1 MHKKRLVTLM
11 LLLALFLGTAI
22 LPSFAHLPEQ
32 KTIVQNIKVPQQ
44 LDQQGRK
51 LYATGYF
58 SEAITVWQQ
67 AAANFQAVG
76 DKLQQAM
83 VLSNLSLAYQQLSQ
97 WKEAKSAISQ
107 SLNLLE
113 NLDNPLDNSKQ
124 RSQIFAQILDV
135 QGRLQLSLSQPE
147 AALNTWKQ
155 ATNIYSQLNDKA
167 SVNRSRIN
175 QAQALQNLGLYRQA
189 EKILAETG
197 QALQKEPDS
206 SLKITGLRSL
216 GNVLRVIGDLET
228 SQQVLQQS
236 LQVAQALSDSEAMG
250 DVLLSLGN
258 TAHAQ
263 GNISAAIKYYQQAV
277 SISPTVRLPAQ
288 LKQLSLLLE
297 NKQISA
303 AQALVPN
310 IQSQINNLP
319 TNRIGVYARINLAE
333 SLLKLSAINSSQQNN
348 NQQNNNQQ
356 PITDIGK
363 LLAKA
368 VQQAKTL
375 GDKRAESQALGWLG
389 KVYEQNQQFS
399 NAKDLTQQA
408 LLIAQSIRAL
418 DITYQWQ
425 WQLGRLLKQQGN
437 NQEAIAS
444 YTEAVNSLQSLRS
457 DLVAISSE
465 VQFNFREEVEPAY
478 RQLVDLLL
486 TTSVNTGN
494 TNNSN
499 SQKYILKAREVIELL
514 QLAELDNFFREAC
527 LQPQRPIDQVIDT
540 EDPTA
545 AAIYPIILPD
555 RLEVILKLPG
565 KALRHY
571 TTMVSQSKVESTL
584 NELRQNLTTPHTLRV
599 AQSLSKQVYDWL
611 IRPTEDE
618 LTKNQVKTLVFV
630 LDGVLRNIP
639 MAALYNGK
647 QYLVENYSIAL
658 TPGLKLI
665 NPQRLQKQQLK
676 AITAGVSEPRG
687 GFSAL
692 PNVKL
697 ELAEIKSQL
706 PSETLLNQEFTAQA
720 LQNSVGSQPFP
731 VVHLATHGQFSSEAK
746 KTFIV
751 AWDKR
756 IYVDEL
762 DNLLR
767 TRDISQPEAI
777 ELLVLSA
784 CQTAA
789 GDNRAA
795 LGIAGVA
802 IRAGARSTLASLWNL
817 DDESTAL
824 LMSQFYRELATKKI
838 PKAEALRRAQ
848 LTLLK
853 NPQYRRPLFWAP
865 YVLLGNWL

>member
-1 MHKKRLVTLM
+1 MHKKRLVTLV

-32 KTIVQNIKVPQQ
+32 NSIVQNIKPPQQ

-51 LYATGYF
+51 LYATGHL
-58 SEAITVWQQ
+58 SEAIAVWQQ
-67 AAANFQAVG
+67 AAANFQAIG

-113 NLDNPLDNSKQ
+113 NLDNSKQ
-124 RSQIFAQILDV
+124 RLQIFAQILDV

-319 TNRIGVYARINLAE
+319 TNRMGVYARINLAE
-333 SLLKLSAINSSQQNN
+333 SLLKLSAINSSQQHN

-356 PITDIGK
+356 SITDIGK

-425 WQLGRLLKQQGN
+425 WQLGRLLKQQGK

-465 VQFNFREEVEPAY
+465 AQFNFREEVEPAY

-494 TNNSN
+494 TNDSN

-540 EDPTA
+540 EDSTA

-571 TTMVSQSKVESTL
+571 TTVVSQSKVESTL
-584 NELRQNLTTPHTLRV
+584 DELRQNLTTPHTLRV

-611 IRPTEDE
+611 IRPAEED

-676 AITAGVSEPRG
+676 AITAGVSEARG

-706 PSETLLNQEFTAQA
+706 PSQTLLNQDFTSQA

-848 LTLLK
+848 LTLLQ

>member
-1 MHKKRLVTLM
+1 MHKKRLVTLV

-32 KTIVQNIKVPQQ
+32 NSIVQNIRPPQQ

-51 LYATGYF
+51 LYATGNF

-97 WKEAKSAISQ
+97 WKEAQSTISQ

-113 NLDNPLDNSKQ
+113 NLDNSKQ
-124 RSQIFAQILDV
+124 RSQIFAQMLDV

-197 QALQKEPDS
+197 QALQKEPNS

-236 LQVAQALSDSEAMG
+236 LQVAQALSDSEAIG
-250 DVLLSLGN
+250 DVLLGLGN

-277 SISPTVRLPAQ
+277 SVSPTVRLPAQ

-303 AQALVPN
+303 AQALVAN

-319 TNRIGVYARINLAE
+319 TNRMGVYARINLAE

-408 LLIAQSIRAL
+408 LLIAQTIRAL

-437 NQEAIAS
+437 NEEAIAS

-571 TTMVSQSKVESTL
+571 TTVVSQSQVENTL

-611 IRPTEDE
+611 IRPAEDD
-618 LTKNQVKTLVFV
+618 LTRNQVKTLVFV

-647 QYLVENYSIAL
+647 QYLLENYSIAL

-676 AITAGVSEPRG
+676 AITAGVSEPRA

-817 DDESTAL
+817 DDESTAV

-848 LTLLK
+848 LTLLQ